1 MGYCKF
7 CEKAPVETWF
17 GSFCSDCRKIKNLGN
32 VYGFER
38 TLSILTKCCIR
49 DEDQLERKIISHKKL
64 PTIPE
69 ESETD
74 LSYERPKTRK
84 SK

>member
-1 MGYCKF
+1 MTWCKF
-7 CEKAPVETWF
+7 CEQQPVETWF
-17 GSFCSDCRKIKNLGN
+17 GSFCGDCRKIKNLGN

-69 ESETD
+69 ESD
-74 LSYERPKTRK
+74 DSYERPKTRK